1 MFFFSSR
8 RRHTRWPRDWSSD
21 VCSSDLNDED
31 KAVSSP
37 DCLHQDGEP
46 FTFAHLIE
54 RKNVKGGTNVI
65 GIPEVRGKQPDEVDE
80 KDLHEVFE
88 ISKPLESYGVDDSAV
103 SHYVGPED
111 GAAVRSVIL
120 IEDRK

>member
-1 MFFFSSR
+1 
-8 RRHTRWPRDWSSD
+8 
-21 VCSSDLNDED
+21 
-31 KAVSSP
+31 
-37 DCLHQDGEP
+37 
-46 FTFAHLIE
+46 FAHLIE

-120 IEDRK
+120 IDYQLTVVADMVEKAKEPAGNFQQLPAASFL